1 MKLKNLG
8 LKKALLLSVMIL
20 VGFSLSGVSTV
31 LYLQQKESLTE
42 SVIHESK
49 MYVESKALIIETL
62 VNEKVG
68 GIRKLA
74 QQFEN
79 REISGSE
86 QELIEQTHFLAN
98 AMNLNSAVLAFE
110 SGEAYWNQASD
121 TWPENKF
128 DGDVTQRSW
137 YQDGRNASTV
147 TVTEPYSPD
156 GEVYWLTIIEKI
168 KGGAVAV
175 DMNLDFLN
183 ALVAKSNDIPGGTAV
198 ILNQD
203 TTFLASSSNA
213 IKAGEKGRDFDW
225 FKDAANEAVSN
236 ESSMIHYL
244 LNGQEKI
251 LFTHRI
257 NAGDKNWYYS
267 VGVDKSIAFAKLES
281 ARNSAIFVSVI
292 ALVISLV
299 LSYLLIQ
306 VLYKPILV
314 LKETIMN
321 LSSGDADLTARLAV
335 ESNDELG
342 DIAKGVNRLIENL
355 QNMMLDIQDVTMTL
369 QSNVG
374 RIRDHSKRN
383 HDILQNHVSETEQVV
398 AAIEEMNATAYSMAN
413 DAANTAS
420 LTQKAND
427 TSLES
432 REIVERSQ
440 NTVSGLINDVN
451 LSATNVQQMNEKTQ
465 SINKVLG
472 VIGEIAEQTNLLALN
487 AAIEAARAGE
497 QGRGFAVV
505 ADEVRNL
512 ASRTKDSTEEVETA
526 LESLIKGTGAVVS
539 SMEDTKSRCQ
549 ETADESNA
557 VAVSLEKVSD
567 FVDDINDLST
577 QIATAAEEQ
586 SSVTQELSRNMS
598 AIGKIVSE
606 LDDSGH
612 SALKGA
618 EDVAAMNNQLV
629 DIVNRFKF

>member
-1 MKLKNLG
+1 
-8 LKKALLLSVMIL
+8 MIL
-20 VGFSLSGVSTV
+20 VGLSLSGVSTA
-31 LYLQQKESLTE
+31 LYLQEKEALTE
-42 SVIHESK
+42 SVIHENK
-49 MYVESKALIIETL
+49 MYVESKAQMIETL
-62 VNEKVG
+62 VNEKVA
-68 GIRKLA
+68 GISKLA
-74 QQFEN
+74 QQFKNTEFT
-79 REISGSE
+79 GSE
-86 QELIEQTHFLAN
+86 QEIIEQTHFLAN

-110 SGEAYWNQASD
+110 SGDAYWNQTSD
-121 TWPENKF
+121 SWPENKF

-147 TVTEPYSPD
+147 TVTEPYSTD

-168 KGGAVAV
+168 KGGTVSV
-175 DMNLDFLN
+175 DMKLDFLN
-183 ALVAKSNDIPGGTAV
+183 ALVAKANDIPGATAV

-203 TTFLASSSNA
+203 TSFLASSSNA

-257 NAGDKNWYYS
+257 NAGDKNWYFA
-267 VGVDKSIAFAKLES
+267 VGLDKSVALAKLES
-281 ARNSAIFVSVI
+281 ARNSAILVSII
-292 ALVISLV
+292 AMAISLV

-306 VLYKPILV
+306 ALYQPILA

-321 LSSGDADLTARLAV
+321 LSHGDADLTARLTM
-335 ESNDELG
+335 ESNDDLG

-355 QNMMLDIQDVTMTL
+355 QNMMLDIQGVTATL

-374 RIRDHSKRN
+374 SMREHSERN
-383 HDILQNHVSETEQVV
+383 RKILRSHVSETEQVV
-398 AAIEEMNATAYSMAN
+398 AAIEEMNATADSMAS

-427 TSLES
+427 TSSES
-432 REIVERSQ
+432 RKIVERSQ
-440 NTVSGLINDVN
+440 NTVSGLIGDVN
-451 LSATNVQQMNEKTQ
+451 LSASNVQQMNEKTQ

-487 AAIEAARAGE
+487 AAIEAARAGD

-505 ADEVRNL
+505 ADEVRSL
-512 ASRTKDSTEEVETA
+512 ASRTKDSTEEVEVA
-526 LESLIKGTGAVVS
+526 LESLMKGSGAVVS

-549 ETADESNA
+549 ETADEASE
-557 VAVSLEKVSD
+557 VAVSLEKMSD
-567 FVDDINDLST
+567 FVDDINDLSI

-606 LDDSGH
+606 LDENDH
-612 SALKGA
+612 YVLKGA
-618 EDVAAMNNQLV
+618 EDVAEMNNQLV
-629 DIVNRFKF
+629 SIVNRFKF